1 MLNSRRV
8 FFCLP
13 TRLRRDGGQA
23 PRLVITV
30 RRDFSRAKARHFRVE
45 DAVVSRRVD
54 VGILGATGMVGQ
66 QFIMQLANHPWFRI
80 AWLGASERSEGKKY
94 RDLAWRL
101 SAPRPAEVEDMVV
114 EAAAPGRAPRLMFSG
129 LDSKVAGDIERDFAS
144 AGHFVV
150 SNARNYRMEQFVP
163 LLVPEVNPDHLAL
176 IPLQQ
181 QSKGWKGAIVTNPN
195 CATIPLVMALAA
207 ARHFDPARVTVSTMQ
222 AVSGAGYPGVPS
234 LDILGNVIP
243 FIDGEEE
250 KIQTES
256 LKIMGTLQTDRVVP
270 HPMVVSA
277 QTTRVPVINGH
288 TETISVQFNK
298 KPSLDELKAA
308 FRSFTGKPQQHN
320 CPSAPKQPLQV
331 MDEFNRPQPRLDV
344 EREGGMAVFLG
355 RVRPCPVF
363 DYKFVALGHNTVRGA
378 AGAAVLNAELMLAEK
393 LLD

>member
-1 MLNSRRV
+1 M
-8 FFCLP
+8 
-13 TRLRRDGGQA
+13 
-23 PRLVITV
+23 
-30 RRDFSRAKARHFRVE
+30 
-45 DAVVSRRVD
+45 VSRRVD

-80 AWLGASERSEGKKY
+80 AWLGASERSEGKRY

-101 SAPRPAEVEDMVV
+101 SSPRPAEVDDMVV
-114 EAAAPGRAPRLMFSG
+114 EAAAHGPAGRAPRLMFSG
-129 LDSKVAGDIERDFAS
+129 LDAKVAGDIEREFAS

-195 CATIPLVMALAA
+195 CATVPLVMALAA
-207 ARHFDPARVTVSTMQ
+207 ARHFEPARVTISTMQ

-234 LDILGNVIP
+234 LDILGNLIP

-256 LKIMGTLQTDRVVP
+256 VKIMGTLQTDRIVP
-270 HPMVVSA
+270 HPMIVSA
-277 QTTRVPVINGH
+277 QTTRVPVVNGH

-298 KPSLDELKAA
+298 KPSIDELKAA
-308 FRSFTGKPQQHN
+308 FRSFTGRPQRHN

-331 MDEFNRPQPRLDV
+331 MDELNRPQPRLDV

>member
-1 MLNSRRV
+1 M
-8 FFCLP
+8 
-13 TRLRRDGGQA
+13 
-23 PRLVITV
+23 
-30 RRDFSRAKARHFRVE
+30 
-45 DAVVSRRVD
+45 VSRRVD

-101 SAPRPAEVEDMVV
+101 SVPRPAEVDDMIV

-129 LDSKVAGDIERDFAS
+129 LDSKVAGDIEREFAA

-195 CATIPLVMALAA
+195 CATVPLVMALAA
-207 ARHFDPARVTVSTMQ
+207 ARQFEPARVTVSTMQ

-234 LDILGNVIP
+234 LDILGNLVP

-288 TETISVQFNK
+288 TETISVQFKN
-298 KPSLDELKAA
+298 KPSLDELKEA
-308 FRSFTGKPQQHN
+308 FRSFTGKPQQHT
-320 CPSAPKQPLQV
+320 CPSAPRQPLQV
-331 MDEFNRPQPRLDV
+331 MEELNRPQPRLDV

-393 LLD
+393 LID

>member
-1 MLNSRRV
+1 LFRR
-8 FFCLP
+8 
-13 TRLRRDGGQA
+13 GG
-23 PRLVITV
+23 
-30 RRDFSRAKARHFRVE
+30 FSKEYF
-45 DAVVSRRVD
+45 VVSRRLD

-80 AWLGASERSEGKKY
+80 AWLSASERSEGKKY

-101 SAPRPAEVEDMVV
+101 SVPRPAEVDDLVV
-114 EAAAPGRAPRLMFSG
+114 EAAVPGRAPRLMFSG
-129 LDSKVAGDIERDFAS
+129 LDSKVAGDIEREFAS

-207 ARHFDPARVTVSTMQ
+207 ARQFETARVTVSTMQ

-234 LDILGNVIP
+234 LDILGNLIP

-298 KPSLDELKAA
+298 KPSLEDLKAA
-308 FRSFTGKPQQHN
+308 FRSFIGKPQQHG

-331 MDEFNRPQPRLDV
+331 MDELNRPQPRLDV

-393 LLD
+393 LID

>member
-1 MLNSRRV
+1 M
-8 FFCLP
+8 
-13 TRLRRDGGQA
+13 
-23 PRLVITV
+23 
-30 RRDFSRAKARHFRVE
+30 
-45 DAVVSRRVD
+45 VSRNRVD

-66 QFIMQLANHPWFRI
+66 QFIVQLANHPWFRI

-101 SAPRPAEVEDMVV
+101 AVPRPPEVDEMVV
-114 EAAAPGRAPRLMFSG
+114 EAAVPGRAPRLMFSG
-129 LDSKVAGDIERDFAS
+129 LDSKVAGDIEKAFAS
-144 AGHFVV
+144 TGHFVV
-150 SNARNYRMEQFVP
+150 SNARNFRMEQFVP
-163 LLVPEVNPDHLAL
+163 LLIPEVNPDHLKL

-181 QSKGWKGAIVTNPN
+181 QSKNWKGAIVTNPN
-195 CATIPLVMALAA
+195 CATVPLAMALAA
-207 ARHFDPARVTVSTMQ
+207 VRKFEPSRVVISTMQ

-234 LDILGNVIP
+234 LDILGNLVP

-256 LKIMGTLQTDRVVP
+256 LKIMGTLQADRVVP
-270 HPMVVSA
+270 HPMIVSA

-288 TETISVQFNK
+288 TETISVQFKK
-298 KPSLDELKAA
+298 KPSLDELTAA
-308 FRSFTGKPQQHN
+308 FRQFTARPQELG

-331 MDEFNRPQPRLDV
+331 MGEVNRPQPRLDV

-363 DYKFVALGHNTVRGA
+363 HYKFVALGHNTVRGA

>member
-1 MLNSRRV
+1 M
-8 FFCLP
+8 
-13 TRLRRDGGQA
+13 
-23 PRLVITV
+23 
-30 RRDFSRAKARHFRVE
+30 
-45 DAVVSRRVD
+45 VSRRVD

-101 SAPRPAEVEDMVV
+101 SAPRPAEVDDMVV

-129 LDSKVAGDIERDFAS
+129 LDSKVAGDIEREFAA

-195 CATIPLVMALAA
+195 CATVPLVMALAA
-207 ARHFDPARVTVSTMQ
+207 ARQFEPARVTVSTMQ

-234 LDILGNVIP
+234 LDILGNLIP

-308 FRSFTGKPQQHN
+308 FRVVHGQAAAARLPVGAEAAAAGDGRSES
-320 CPSAPKQPLQV
+320 SAAAARRRARRRHGGVPRTRASVPGFRLQV
-331 MDEFNRPQPRLDV
+331 RGVGAQYGPRRRRCGGA
-344 EREGGMAVFLG
+344 ERGTDAGGEAVG
-355 RVRPCPVF
+355 S
-363 DYKFVALGHNTVRGA
+363 DA
-378 AGAAVLNAELMLAEK
+378 
-393 LLD
+393 

>member
-1 MLNSRRV
+1 M
-8 FFCLP
+8 
-13 TRLRRDGGQA
+13 
-23 PRLVITV
+23 
-30 RRDFSRAKARHFRVE
+30 
-45 DAVVSRRVD
+45 VSRRVD

-66 QFIMQLANHPWFRI
+66 QFIVQLANHPWFRI
-80 AWLGASERSEGKKY
+80 AWLGASERSEGRKY

-101 SAPRPAEVEDMVV
+101 STPRPAEVDDLVV
-114 EAAAPGRAPRLMFSG
+114 ETAAPGRAPRVMFSG
-129 LDSKVAGDIERDFAS
+129 LDSKVAGDIEREFAS

-163 LLVPEVNPDHLAL
+163 LLVPEINPDHLQL

-181 QSKGWKGAIVTNPN
+181 QAKGWKGAIVTNPN
-195 CATIPLVMALAA
+195 CATVPLVMALAA
-207 ARHFDPARVTVSTMQ
+207 ARRFEPSRVTLSTMQ

-234 LDILGNVIP
+234 LDILGNLIP

-256 LKIMGTLQTDRVVP
+256 LKILGTLTGDGVAP
-270 HPMVVSA
+270 YPMVVSA

-288 TETISVQFNK
+288 TETISVQFTH

-308 FRSFTGKPQQHN
+308 FRGFTGKPQALG
-320 CPSAPKQPLQV
+320 CPSAPKEPLQL
-331 MDEFNRPQPRLDV
+331 MDEVNRPQPRLDA
-344 EREGGMAVFLG
+344 EREGGMAVFIG

-363 DYKFVALGHNTVRGA
+363 DFKFVALGHNTVRGA

>member
-1 MLNSRRV
+1 M
-8 FFCLP
+8 
-13 TRLRRDGGQA
+13 
-23 PRLVITV
+23 
-30 RRDFSRAKARHFRVE
+30 
-45 DAVVSRRVD
+45 VSRRLD

-94 RDLAWRL
+94 RDLPWRL
-101 SAPRPAEVEDMVV
+101 SVPRPPEVDDMVV
-114 EAAAPGRAPRLMFSG
+114 EAAGNGPAGRAPRVMFSG
-129 LDSKVAGDIERDFAS
+129 LDAKVAGDIEREFAA

-150 SNARNYRMEQFVP
+150 TNARNFRMEQFVP

-195 CATIPLVMALAA
+195 CATVPMVMALAA
-207 ARHFDPARVTVSTMQ
+207 ARQFEPARVAVSTMQ

-234 LDILGNVIP
+234 LDILGNLIP

-256 LKIMGTLQTDRVVP
+256 LKIMGTFDKDRIVP
-270 HPMVVSA
+270 HPMIVSA

-288 TETISVQFNK
+288 TETISVQFNR
-298 KPSLDELKAA
+298 KPELEELKAA
-308 FRSFTGKPQQHN
+308 FRSFTGRPQQYG
-320 CPSAPKQPLQV
+320 CPSAPKQPVQL
-331 MDEFNRPQPRLDV
+331 MDEPNRPQPRLDV

-355 RVRPCPVF
+355 RVRPCLVF

-393 LLD
+393 LID

>member
-1 MLNSRRV
+1 
-8 FFCLP
+8 
-13 TRLRRDGGQA
+13 
-23 PRLVITV
+23 
-30 RRDFSRAKARHFRVE
+30 
-45 DAVVSRRVD
+45 
-54 VGILGATGMVGQ
+54 MVGQ
-66 QFIMQLANHPWFRI
+66 QFIVQLANHPWFRI
-80 AWLGASERSEGKKY
+80 AWLGASERSEGKRY

-101 SAPRPAEVEDMVV
+101 SVPRPAEVDEILV

-129 LDSKVAGDIERDFAS
+129 LDSKVAGDIERAFAA

-150 SNARNYRMEQFVP
+150 SNARNYRMKPFVP
-163 LLVPEVNPDHLAL
+163 LLIPEVNPDHLKL

-181 QSKGWKGAIVTNPN
+181 QAENWKGAIVTNPN
-195 CATIPLVMALAA
+195 CATVPLAMALAA
-207 ARHFDPARVTVSTMQ
+207 MRPFEPTRVTISTMQ

-234 LDILGNVIP
+234 LDILGNVVP

-250 KIQTES
+250 KIQSETQ
-256 LKIMGTLQTDRVVP
+256 KILGTLQGDRVVP

-288 TETISVQFNK
+288 TETISVELK
-298 KPSLDELKAA
+298 TKPSQDDVIAA
-308 FRSFTGKPQQHN
+308 FRKFTGKPQQHG
-320 CPSAPKQPLQV
+320 CPSAPAHPLIV
-331 MDEFNRPQPRLDV
+331 MEEFNRPQPRLDA
-344 EREGGMAVFLG
+344 EREGGMAVFIG

>member
-1 MLNSRRV
+1 
-8 FFCLP
+8 
-13 TRLRRDGGQA
+13 
-23 PRLVITV
+23 
-30 RRDFSRAKARHFRVE
+30 
-45 DAVVSRRVD
+45 VVSRRVD

-66 QFIMQLANHPWFRI
+66 QFVMQLANHPWFRI

-94 RDLAWRL
+94 RDLPWRL
-101 SAPRPAEVEDMVV
+101 SVPRPQEVDDMVV
-114 EAAAPGRAPRLMFSG
+114 EAAGGGPAGRAPRLMFSG

-150 SNARNYRMEQFVP
+150 SNARNFRMEQFVP
-163 LLVPEVNPDHLAL
+163 LLVPEINPDHLAL

-195 CATIPLVMALAA
+195 CATVPLVMALAA
-207 ARHFDPARVTVSTMQ
+207 AREFGPARVTVSTMQ
-222 AVSGAGYPGVPS
+222 AVSGAGYPGVAS
-234 LDILGNVIP
+234 LDILGNLIP

-256 LKIMGTLQTDRVVP
+256 LKIMGTLQSDRVVP

-277 QTTRVPVINGH
+277 HTTRVPVINGH
-288 TETISVQFNK
+288 TETISVAFEH
-298 KPSLDELKAA
+298 KPSLEELKSA
-308 FRSFTGKPQQHN
+308 FRAFTGRPQKHG
-320 CPSAPKQPLQV
+320 CPSAPRQPLQL
-331 MDEFNRPQPRLDV
+331 MDELNRPQPRLDV

-393 LLD
+393 LID

>member
-1 MLNSRRV
+1 
-8 FFCLP
+8 
-13 TRLRRDGGQA
+13 
-23 PRLVITV
+23 
-30 RRDFSRAKARHFRVE
+30 
-45 DAVVSRRVD
+45 
-54 VGILGATGMVGQ
+54 
-66 QFIMQLANHPWFRI
+66 
-80 AWLGASERSEGKKY
+80 
-94 RDLAWRL
+94 
-101 SAPRPAEVEDMVV
+101 
-114 EAAAPGRAPRLMFSG
+114 
-129 LDSKVAGDIERDFAS
+129 
-144 AGHFVV
+144 
-150 SNARNYRMEQFVP
+150 MEQFVP

-181 QSKGWKGAIVTNPN
+181 QAKGWKGAIVTNPN
-195 CATIPLVMALAA
+195 CATVPLVMALAA
-207 ARHFDPARVTVSTMQ
+207 ARQFEPARVTVSTMQ

-234 LDILGNVIP
+234 LDILGNLIP

-308 FRSFTGKPQQHN
+308 FRAFTGKPQQHG

-331 MDEFNRPQPRLDV
+331 MDELNRPQPRLDV

-393 LLD
+393 LID

>member
-1 MLNSRRV
+1 
-8 FFCLP
+8 
-13 TRLRRDGGQA
+13 
-23 PRLVITV
+23 
-30 RRDFSRAKARHFRVE
+30 
-45 DAVVSRRVD
+45 
-54 VGILGATGMVGQ
+54 MVGQ
-66 QFIMQLANHPWFRI
+66 QFIMQLADHPWFRI

-101 SAPRPAEVEDMVV
+101 SAPRPAEVDDMVV
-114 EAAAPGRAPRLMFSG
+114 EQAVPDRAPRLMFSG
-129 LDSKVAGDIERDFAS
+129 LDSKVAGDIEKDFAA

-163 LLVPEVNPDHLAL
+163 LLIPEVNPDHLKL

-181 QSKGWKGAIVTNPN
+181 QAKGWKGAIVTNPN
-195 CATIPLVMALAA
+195 CATIPLAMALAA
-207 ARHFDPARVTVSTMQ
+207 VRQFEPNRVTISTMQ

-234 LDILGNVIP
+234 LDILGNLIP

-250 KIQTES
+250 KIQTETQ
-256 LKIMGTLQTDRVVP
+256 KILGTLETDRVVP

-288 TETISVQFNK
+288 TETICVGFGR
-298 KPSLDELKAA
+298 KPSLDEVKAA
-308 FRSFTGKPQQHN
+308 LRGFTGRPQLHQ
-320 CPSAPKQPLQV
+320 CPSAPRQPLV
-331 MDEFNRPQPRLDV
+331 LLEEPNRPQPRLDV
-344 EREGGMAVFLG
+344 EREGGMAVFIG
-355 RVRPCPVF
+355 RVRPCPVL

>member
-1 MLNSRRV
+1 
-8 FFCLP
+8 
-13 TRLRRDGGQA
+13 
-23 PRLVITV
+23 
-30 RRDFSRAKARHFRVE
+30 
-45 DAVVSRRVD
+45 
-54 VGILGATGMVGQ
+54 
-66 QFIMQLANHPWFRI
+66 
-80 AWLGASERSEGKKY
+80 
-94 RDLAWRL
+94 
-101 SAPRPAEVEDMVV
+101 
-114 EAAAPGRAPRLMFSG
+114 MFSG
-129 LDSKVAGDIERDFAS
+129 LDAKVAGDIEREFAS

-195 CATIPLVMALAA
+195 CATVPLVMALAA
-207 ARHFDPARVTVSTMQ
+207 ARQFEPARVAVSTMQ

-234 LDILGNVIP
+234 LDILGNLIP

-250 KIQTES
+250 KVETES
-256 LKIMGTLQTDRVVP
+256 LKIMGTLQADRVVP

-288 TETISVQFNK
+288 TETISVQFDK

-308 FRSFTGKPQQHN
+308 FRSFTGKPQQHG

-331 MDEFNRPQPRLDV
+331 MDEPNRPQPRLDV
-344 EREGGMAVFLG
+344 EREGGMAVFVG

>member
-1 MLNSRRV
+1 M
-8 FFCLP
+8 
-13 TRLRRDGGQA
+13 
-23 PRLVITV
+23 
-30 RRDFSRAKARHFRVE
+30 
-45 DAVVSRRVD
+45 VSRRVD

-80 AWLGASERSEGKKY
+80 AWLGASERSEGKRY
-94 RDLAWRL
+94 RDLPWRL
-101 SAPRPAEVEDMVV
+101 SAPRPKEVDDMVV
-114 EAAAPGRAPRLMFSG
+114 EAAGQGSAGRAPRLMFSG
-129 LDSKVAGDIERDFAS
+129 LDAKVAGDIERDFAS
-144 AGHFVV
+144 TGHFVV
-150 SNARNYRMEQFVP
+150 TNARNFRMEQFVP

-181 QSKGWKGAIVTNPN
+181 QSKGWTGGIVTNPN
-195 CATIPLVMALAA
+195 CATVPLVMALAA
-207 ARHFDPARVTVSTMQ
+207 ARQFEPARVTVSTMQ

-234 LDILGNVIP
+234 LDILGNLIP

-256 LKIMGTLQTDRVVP
+256 LKIMGTFQTDRVVP
-270 HPMVVSA
+270 HPMIVSA

-288 TETISVQFNK
+288 TETISVEFNN
-298 KPSLDELKAA
+298 KPSLDDLRAA
-308 FRSFTGKPQQHN
+308 FRAFTGKPQQYG
-320 CPSAPKQPLQV
+320 CPSAPKQPLQL
-331 MDEFNRPQPRLDV
+331 MDEPNRPQPRLDV

-393 LLD
+393 LID

>member
-8 FFCLP
+8 FFCPP
-13 TRLRRDGGQA
+13 TRLRRYGGASPLAVAQDLS
-23 PRLVITV
+23 P
-30 RRDFSRAKARHFRVE
+30 AKLGTFRE
-45 DAVVSRRVD
+45 EFAVVSRRVD

-101 SAPRPAEVEDMVV
+101 SAPRPAEVDDMIV

-129 LDSKVAGDIERDFAS
+129 LDSKVAGDIEREFAS

-195 CATIPLVMALAA
+195 CATVPLVMALAA
-207 ARHFDPARVTVSTMQ
+207 ARQFEPARVTISTMQ

-234 LDILGNVIP
+234 LDILGNLIP

-270 HPMVVSA
+270 HSMVVSA

-288 TETISVQFNK
+288 TEAISVQFKN

-331 MDEFNRPQPRLDV
+331 MDEVNRPQPRLDV

-393 LLD
+393 LID